1 MTYSKQRR
9 IAKVPEFLVKEMLNG
24 LPIYYKGYK
33 SVLKNEKKIEDIMG
47 ASGLQVFIVRYFIR
61 LLDRMLNEHLYYVLS
76 GEGGIHIDKNNN
88 VSGDVL
94 IFDKKNLNPAMI
106 DTHYLNIPP
115 LINIEIDVQIDNGN
129 FTDWEYI
136 ETKTKNL
143 LAFGVQKVVW
153 ILTKTKQVIVSEP
166 EKDWLIIDWT
176 KDVEIMDGVF
186 FNVPKY
192 LESEGVKL

>member
-24 LPIYYKGYK
+24 LPIYYKDYK
-33 SVLKNEKKIEDIMG
+33 SVLKNEKKIEDIIG
-47 ASGLQVFIVRYFIR
+47 ASGLQVFIVSYITR
-61 LLDRMLNEHLYYVLS
+61 LLDRMLNEHLYCVFS

-94 IFDKKNLNPAMI
+94 VFDKKNLNPAMI

-115 LINIEIDVQIDNGN
+115 LINIEVDVQIDNGN

-143 LAFGVQKVVW
+143 LAFGVQKVIW

-166 EKDWLIIDWT
+166 EKI
-176 KDVEIMDGVF
+176 G
-186 FNVPKY
+186 
-192 LESEGVKL
+192 